1 MSGVLRVDFSA
12 DRKYS
17 SRLLRPVVS
26 RPIGDVYMRESATFE
41 ERLSIW
47 TTEAMISVFGLD
59 DTEVHLGVTP
69 TSNEKFGDYQCNAA
83 MELARTLKK
92 APRQIAQEFSDAAVL
107 PDFVGKIEIA
117 GPGFINF
124 FLTNDALALH
134 LQSLESDPQLGV
146 EPTGEG
152 QTVILDYS
160 SPNVAKPMHI
170 GHIRSTVIGNA
181 IDRLY
186 RFLGY
191 RVVADNHLGDWGTQF
206 GLMML
211 GYRNFVDEAALKA
224 SPVEELER
232 IYVQSYNQSK
242 ADDTWRDKAKA
253 ELVKLQQG
261 DEENLALWKEFIE
274 LSIKEF
280 DTIYDRLGVSFDL
293 YRGESYYNDQ
303 LPGMI
308 TQLEEKGL
316 AKESE
321 GALIVDLEE
330 DGMPI
335 CIVRKSDGGY
345 NYATTDLATVEARIE
360 EFDPARIIY
369 VTDERQ
375 QLHFRQFFTIA
386 GKLGL
391 KTDLVH
397 VWFGLMRLPEATFST
412 REGNVIK
419 LAALLDEAEARALE
433 MVKSSSPDMPEEQQK
448 DLARA
453 IGIGAIKYTD
463 LSQNPQSLVTFT
475 WEKALNME
483 GNSAPY
489 LQYAFARISS
499 VYDKYKTQFPNTDI
513 KAGSIIIEHEI
524 ERRLAIKL
532 SRFPAA
538 ITGAAENYRPNILAD
553 YLYDLAQIYSSFYQN
568 VPFLK
573 AEEGVRESRIRIGRI
588 TASILKQGLELLGI
602 ETRDRI

>member
-1 MSGVLRVDFSA
+1 
-12 DRKYS
+12 
-17 SRLLRPVVS
+17 
-26 RPIGDVYMRESATFE
+26 MREFAAFE
-41 ERLSIW
+41 ERLSVW
-47 TTEAMISVFGLD
+47 TIDAMKSVFGLD
-59 DTEVHLGVTP
+59 DTDVHLGVAP
-69 TSNEKFGDYQCNAA
+69 TNNDKFGDYQCNAA

-92 APRQIAQEFSDAAVL
+92 APRQIAQEFADAAEL
-107 PDFVGKIEIA
+107 PDFVDKIEIA

-124 FLTNDALALH
+124 YLSNIALAEH
-134 LQSLESDPQLGV
+134 IQFLESDPHLGV
-146 EPTGEG
+146 EQVG
-152 QTVILDYS
+152 QGKTVIIDYS

-186 RFLGY
+186 RFRGY
-191 RVVADNHLGDWGTQF
+191 KVIADNHLGDWGTQF
-206 GLMML
+206 GLMMV
-211 GYRNFVDEAALKA
+211 GFRSFVNEEALAEA
-224 SPVEELER
+224 PVEELER
-232 IYVQSYNQSK
+232 VYVASYNKSK
-242 ADDTWRDKAKA
+242 EDESWRELAKA

-261 DEENLALWKEFIE
+261 DAENRALWERFIK
-274 LSIKEF
+274 LSIEEF
-280 DTIYDRLGVSFDL
+280 NTIYDRLGVKFDL
-293 YRGESYYNDQ
+293 YRGESFYNDR
-303 LPGMI
+303 LPKI
-308 TQLEEKGL
+308 IQALEEKGL
-316 AKESE
+316 ATESE

-330 DGMPI
+330 DGMPV

-360 EFDPARIIY
+360 EFDPERIVY

-386 GKLGL
+386 EKLGL
-391 KTDLVH
+391 DANLVH

-419 LAALLDEAEARALE
+419 LAALLDEAEARSLE

-448 DLARA
+448 DLAKA

-489 LQYAFARISS
+489 LQYAYARISS
-499 VYDKYKTQFPNTDI
+499 VYDKFHAKYPDTQLSQC
-513 KAGSIIIEHEI
+513 SIIIEHEI
-524 ERRLAIKL
+524 ERRLSIKL
-532 SRFPAA
+532 CRFPAA
-538 ITGAAENYRPNILAD
+538 VRAAAGNYRPNILAD
-553 YLYDLAQIYSSFYQN
+553 YLYELAQIYSSFYQN

-573 AEEGVRESRIRIGRI
+573 AEEGVRESRIRLCRS
-588 TASILKQGLELLGI
+588 TATILKQGLELLGI
-602 ETRDRI
+602 ETRERI

>member
-1 MSGVLRVDFSA
+1 
-12 DRKYS
+12 
-17 SRLLRPVVS
+17 
-26 RPIGDVYMRESATFE
+26 MREFAPFE
-41 ERLSIW
+41 ERLSSW
-47 TTEAMISVFGLD
+47 TTETMQSVFGL
-59 DTEVHLGVTP
+59 EKSSVKLGVSP
-69 TSNEKFGDYQCNAA
+69 TQNETFGDYQCNAA
-83 MELARTLKK
+83 MELAKVLKK
-92 APRQIAQEFSDAAVL
+92 APRQIAQEFADAAKL
-107 PDFVGKIEIA
+107 PDFVEKIEIA

-124 FLTNDALALH
+124 FLTNAALAAH
-134 LQSLESDPQLGV
+134 IQSLENDSHLGV
-146 EPTGEG
+146 EQAG
-152 QTVILDYS
+152 QGKTVVIDYS

-191 RVVADNHLGDWGTQF
+191 NVIADNHLGDWGTQF
-206 GLMML
+206 GLMMV
-211 GYRNFVDEAALKA
+211 GFRSFVDEEALKVA
-224 SPVEELER
+224 PVEELER
-232 IYVQSYNQSK
+232 VYIASYNKSK
-242 ADDTWRDKAKA
+242 EDPSWRDEAKA

-261 DEENLALWKEFIE
+261 DKENLALWKQFIE

-280 DTIYDRLGVSFDL
+280 DTIYDRLGVKFDL
-293 YRGESYYNDQ
+293 YRGESFYNDQ
-303 LPGMI
+303 LPKMI
-308 TQLEEKGL
+308 ETLEGRGL
-316 AKESE
+316 AVESD

-330 DGMPI
+330 DGMPV

-345 NYATTDLATVEARIE
+345 NYATTDLATVESRIE
-360 EFDPARIIY
+360 EFDPDRIIY

-386 GKLGL
+386 KKLGM
-391 KTDLVH
+391 DANLVH

-433 MVKSSSPDMPEEQQK
+433 MVKSSSPDMPEDQQK
-448 DLARA
+448 ELARA

-489 LQYAFARISS
+489 LQYAYARISS
-499 VYDKYKTQFPNTDI
+499 VYDKFHAKYPD
-513 KAGSIIIEHEI
+513 AELSRYPIIIEHEL
-524 ERRLAIKL
+524 ERRIAIKL

-538 ITGAAENYRPNILAD
+538 IRAAAENHRPNILAD

-573 AEEGVRESRIRIGRI
+573 ADEGIRESRIRLCRA
-588 TASILKQGLELLGI
+588 TAATLRQGLDLLGI
-602 ETRDRI
+602 ETPERI